1 MEPIITPE
9 MLASTGIMI
18 KDEDVVAYLDH
29 LNEMLNERIG
39 ETIAENLTDE
49 EIDILADLQETAS
62 EETLGD
68 WLAKRIPDLDD
79 LIDDEINILLG
90 EAAENS
96 NKINKLEES

>member
-18 KDEDVVAYLDH
+18 KDEDVVSYLDH

-68 WLAKRIPDLDD
+68 WLAKHIPDLDD
-79 LIDDEINILLG
+79 LIDDEIDILLG